1 MTSLGH
7 QIFPTVTTLLD
18 PKLLDSEFGEF
29 LRIALASLVNLDDL
43 LCDKLRDRIASFNQ
57 VELTQGMLIGVG
69 QHRYLFRPIGR
80 VLIKRWMAIPRR
92 LSVFLLQEPTDG

>member
-43 LCDKLRDRIASFNQ
+43 LCDKLRDRIASFNP
-57 VELTQGMLIGVG
+57 VELTQGMLIASVNTAISSG
-69 QHRYLFRPIGR
+69 PIGR
-80 VLIKRWMAIPRR
+80 V
-92 LSVFLLQEPTDG
+92 

>member
-69 QHRYLFRPIGR
+69 QYRYLFRPHW
-80 VLIKRWMAIPRR
+80 KC
-92 LSVFLLQEPTDG
+92 FE

>member
-69 QHRYLFRPIGR
+69 QYRYLFRPHRKG
-80 VLIKRWMAIPRR
+80 
-92 LSVFLLQEPTDG
+92 FD